1 MARPASAQPTRL
13 GTLRLTAFLA
23 AATVPALLS
32 WTSRGPEED
41 LQRRHAE
48 LTGLLRAGVEG
59 RRRSLPP
66 REGPGVAP
74 ADFAANLSGERPRL
88 GAEIVFSTAELEL
101 FTSKSRREGEFER
114 ALQPPVDV
122 TATAAKESVEVA
134 WAPPAGLAELRSSL
148 GNQPL
153 LRLGFRVYRW
163 RDGDEPKL
171 LTTFE
176 GDRTAYE
183 DRDLPL
189 WRERFFY
196 CVATVIEGTI
206 GDLPTL
212 IESKPSHVIPVE
224 TIERF
229 TLEVVEGDAGRVH
242 LSLHALVDGRTLDRR
257 IDAAVGDAITPAVTD
272 ETPPELALRLQTGLT
287 LESTRFVDSEVV
299 ETVQRPEFLPDGRR
313 KLDPGSGLPTF
324 RSESVARPLRTLEVT
339 CRDRAGSTRT
349 FTSAPLN

>member
-1 MARPASAQPTRL
+1 MARPASAQPAFL
-13 GTLRLTAFLA
+13 GALRLTAFLA

-32 WTSRGPEED
+32 WTNRAPEED

-48 LTGLLRAGVEG
+48 LTELLRAGVEG

-66 REGPGVAP
+66 RETAGVPP
-74 ADFAANLSGERPRL
+74 ADFTANLSGERPRL
-88 GAEIVFSTAELEL
+88 GSEIVFSRAELDL
-101 FTSKSRREGEFER
+101 FTSKSHREGEFER
-114 ALQPPVDV
+114 ALQPPADV
-122 TATAAKESVEVA
+122 TAKAGKESVEVA

-148 GNQPL
+148 GSQPL

-212 IESKPSHVIPVE
+212 IESKPSQVIPVE
-224 TIERF
+224 TTENF
-229 TLEVVEGDAGRVH
+229 TLEVVEGEADRVR
-242 LSLHALVDGRTLDRR
+242 LSLHALVDGRTIDRT
-257 IDAAVGDAITPAVTD
+257 IDAAVGDAIAPAVTD
-272 ETPPELALRLQTGLT
+272 DTPAELARRLRTGLT
-287 LESTRFVDSEVV
+287 LESKRFVDSEVV

-313 KLDPGSGLPTF
+313 KLDPSSGLPTF
-324 RSESVARPLRTLEVT
+324 RSESVARPFRTLEVT
-339 CRDRAGSTRT
+339 CRDAAGATRT